1 MDSEFL
7 EEQMDSFILC
17 EDFSKNN
24 SAEKFHNI
32 ESVGG
37 LVSWSVPAPSDI
49 GRYTKFVNEL
59 NFLSEKEE
67 KDLAIEFFEKK
78 NLNAA
83 KELIFAHLRLVVK
96 IAREYS
102 GYGLPQEDLIQEGNV
117 GLMKAVRGFD
127 PYKGVRLVSYANL
140 WIKAQ
145 IQEFVLDNW
154 RLVKIG
160 TTKALKKLF
169 FNFRSIKQ
177 QLNQDVDSD
186 ETSYK
191 KIAKLL
197 DVEESEVKTA
207 SEWFGAETVA
217 LDAPIKGFDSNDGVV
232 YSDFIAG
239 GLSPVEQLEIIE
251 KETLLPEIIKE
262 ALGVLSERDSDIIYS
277 RYLAQDKSNLTELA
291 NKWNISAE
299 RVRQIE
305 VQALKQIRNHLGEEQ
320 RIWLE

>member
-1 MDSEFL
+1 MSTFVLNEENSDSHL
-7 EEQMDSFILC
+7 LGTYDG
-17 EDFSKNN
+17 K
-24 SAEKFHNI
+24 
-32 ESVGG
+32 ESIGG

-49 GRYTKFVNEL
+49 GRYTKFVNDL

-154 RLVKIG
+154 RLVRIG

-169 FNFRSIKQ
+169 FNLRSIKQ
-177 QLNQDVDSD
+177 QLNQEVDNEES
-186 ETSYK
+186 SYK
-191 KIAKLL
+191 RIAKLL
-197 DVEESEVKTA
+197 DVDESEVKTA
-207 SEWFGAETVA
+207 SQWFGTETVA
-217 LDAPIKGFDSNDGVV
+217 LDAPIKGADSIEGGV
-232 YSDFIAG
+232 YSDFISG
-239 GLSPVEQLEIIE
+239 GITPVEQLEIIE
-251 KETLLPEIIKE
+251 KETILPEIIKN
-262 ALGVLSERDSDIIYS
+262 ALAQLSERDSDIIYS
-277 RYLAQDKSNLTELA
+277 RYLAQDKSNLIELA

-305 VQALKQIRNHLGEEQ
+305 VQALKQIRAHMGEKT
-320 RIWLE
+320 RIWLD